1 MVWAWHT
8 KLPTFAHWRR
18 SSSLVARL
26 NFSSYKV
33 MFSSSWN
40 SSLCEEDIPHTLAL
54 FNEIHLSSKAPTHPP
69 KRTRTIVSSGL
80 FLFVSILCRGS
91 KEKLPLQCR
100 PLSLA
105 WSLLEF
111 LLVLPDTRSPGC
123 VSWTSKWAL
132 WLSAS
137 RGTAKQIVVFAL
149 SLNR

>member
-1 MVWAWHT
+1 MGHGLGT
-8 KLPTFAHWRR
+8 PQGL
-18 SSSLVARL
+18 
-26 NFSSYKV
+26 
-33 MFSSSWN
+33 
-40 SSLCEEDIPHTLAL
+40 
-54 FNEIHLSSKAPTHPP
+54 SKAPPSKVILEDYGHRETDRATPP
-69 KRTRTIVSSGL
+69 APMRTRTIVSSGL